1 MKEKNILIIG
11 NGFDLALKRK
21 TKYEDF
27 IKFACQIV
35 GFPDRD
41 KKYISLSETFS
52 YAVSPETILESFNS
66 NKNVLTYEIIEKI
79 INSYSN
85 SYPGL
90 NKNNLNFIYDYNLIF
105 FQDATF
111 IGYNE
116 TIEKYVSL
124 FSDNIQFPMGETD
137 YFIEFIHDTFQD
149 LWITYKESSIYFELL
164 LDIVQT
170 TNFFKDNYSKY
181 TESWYEN
188 NKNIK
193 EVNDDKI
200 INSYRAFFDQFSDN
214 IILRFILLNKLK
226 IDNWN
231 NLESQISNLQSKI
244 PGMKNQ
250 EYINNMYGWIAEKEQ
265 AIRQCQ
271 REIDDMQSRL

>member
-90 NKNNLNFIYDYNLIF
+90 NKNNLNFIF
-105 FQDATF
+105 FRSF
-111 IGYNE
+111 G
-116 TIEKYVSL
+116 
-124 FSDNIQFPMGETD
+124 
-137 YFIEFIHDTFQD
+137 
-149 LWITYKESSIYFELL
+149 
-164 LDIVQT
+164 
-170 TNFFKDNYSKY
+170 
-181 TESWYEN
+181 
-188 NKNIK
+188 
-193 EVNDDKI
+193 
-200 INSYRAFFDQFSDN
+200 DN
-214 IILRFILLNKLK
+214 II
-226 IDNWN
+226 
-231 NLESQISNLQSKI
+231 
-244 PGMKNQ
+244 
-250 EYINNMYGWIAEKEQ
+250 
-265 AIRQCQ
+265 
-271 REIDDMQSRL
+271 